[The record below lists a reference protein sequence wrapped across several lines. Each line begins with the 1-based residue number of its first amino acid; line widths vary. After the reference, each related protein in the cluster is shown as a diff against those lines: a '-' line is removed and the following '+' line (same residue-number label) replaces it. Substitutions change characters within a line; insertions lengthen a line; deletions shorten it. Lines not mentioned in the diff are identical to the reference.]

1 MGETTDVSVDPDVPD
16 RPTVVIAE
24 DEPDLRRLI
33 RLRLNRSEHFQ
44 IVSEAENGVQAID
57 LATEHQPDVMLLDI
71 RMPEM
76 DGRTALPR
84 IVREAPK
91 TMVVILSVLPAS
103 VEEQPALALGAFAYL
118 EKHILDGQ
126 ELPEHLIALL
136 AEFRRALDGEDLVA
150 PILRHPPGTAT
161 RP

>member
-1 MGETTDVSVDPDVPD
+1 MSEHLGVPD
-16 RPTVVIAE
+16 RSTVVIAE
-24 DEPDLRRLI
+24 DEPDLRQLI
-33 RLRLNRSEHFQ
+33 RLRLHRSERFE
-44 IVSEAENGVQAID
+44 IVAEAGNGVQAIE

-91 TMVVILSVLPAS
+91 TMVVILSVLPAN
-103 VEEQPALALGAFAYL
+103 VEKEPALALGAFAYL

-126 ELPEHLIALL
+126 ELPDHLIGLL
-136 AEFRRALDGEDLVA
+136 GEFRRALDGEDLVA
-150 PILRHPPGTAT
+150 PILRHPPGTPT
-161 RP
+161 TP